1 MKITKVVFLIFLC
14 LVGLFSINI
23 QGVQSQE
30 QPELIYIL
38 SDGNVIS
45 STNATV
51 SIQRDGNI
59 YTFTDDIIVT
69 SLVVLRS
76 NIIIDGAG
84 FNLYGQGD
92 AGIDLSFMSGVTI
105 KNVNILGSFYYG
117 IYLAESSGITV
128 IDNSIV
134 GNGDGIFLY
143 NSTQNTISGNSVTGN
158 QIGIELRSAPDNIFR
173 NNMLNNSYNFGIYGT
188 DLSHFIND
196 IDSSNMVNNKRVYYL
211 VEENNLVIG
220 PSTYPDAGFV
230 GLVGCNNITVRDLE
244 LKHNGQ
250 AILLAYTSSSTI
262 GQNVLSENFNG
273 ILFFKS
279 SGNLVSSN
287 DIIDNFRGIQ
297 FANASNSNSV
307 SSNKISRNTSGLFLF
322 ESSQNAISGNN
333 ITDNDTGIGFR
344 GSSSNRIW
352 GNYFVENEEQVYDYF
367 LGNSSIT
374 PSLNFWSISYQV
386 GGNYWSDYTGVDVKS
401 GPNQNQ
407 TGSDNI
413 GDSPYVLYGANK
425 DDFPLLPYGSAPG
438 IFIDSPENKTYSTND
453 VSLEFSVSEST
464 TWVKYSLDGKANVTI
479 TGNTILTGLDE
490 GTHNIIVYAQD
501 LDGFTGLSERVY
513 FTISEGAESDFN
525 GIPITWIVGAIVIVI
540 GVALLI
546 YMFRLRKKT

>member
-1 MKITKVVFLIFLC
+1 MKIGKVVFLIFLC
-14 LVGLFSINI
+14 LIGLFSINV

-30 QPELIYIL
+30 EPELIYIL

-45 STNATV
+45 PTNATV
-51 SIQRDGNI
+51 PIQRDGNT
-59 YTFTDDIIVT
+59 YTFTDNIITT
-69 SLVVLRS
+69 SLIILRNNIVV
-76 NIIIDGAG
+76 DGAG
-84 FNLYGQGD
+84 FNLVGQGD
-92 AGIDLSFMSGVTI
+92 AGIDLSYMNGVTI

-117 IYLAESSGITV
+117 VYLAESSGITV
-128 IDNSIV
+128 IDNNIV

-158 QIGIELRSAPDNIFR
+158 QIGIELRSAPNNIFR
-173 NNMLNNSYNFGIYGT
+173 DNMLNNSYNFGIYGT

-196 IDSSNMVNNKRVYYL
+196 IDSSNMVNDKRVYYL
-211 VEENNLVIG
+211 VEENNLVVS

-230 GLVGCNNITVRDLE
+230 GLIDCDNITVRDLE

-250 AILLAYTSSSTI
+250 AILLAYTTSCTI

-273 ILFFKS
+273 ILLFRS
-279 SGNLVSSN
+279 SGNLVSN
-287 DIIDNFRGIQ
+287 NNFIDNFRGIQ
-297 FANASNSNSV
+297 VANASNSNSI
-307 SSNKISRNTSGLFLF
+307 SSNNISRNTSGVFLF
-322 ESSQNAISGNN
+322 ESSQNAISENN
-333 ITDNDTGIGFR
+333 ITDNGTGIGFR

-352 GNYFVENEEQVYDYF
+352 NNYFVENEEQVYDYF
-367 LGNSSIT
+367 LTNSSIT

-413 GDSPYVLYGANK
+413 GDSPYLLYGANK

-438 IFIDSPENKTYSTND
+438 IFIDSPESKVYSTNNIP
-453 VSLEFSVSEST
+453 LEFTVSEST
-464 TWVKYSLDGKANVTI
+464 TWIKYSLDGQANVTI
-479 TGNTILTGLDE
+479 TGNVTLTGLDE
-490 GTHNIIVYAQD
+490 GTHNIVIYAED
-501 LDGFTGLSERVY
+501 LDGFTGVSETVN
-513 FTISEGAESDFN
+513 FTISEEAESGSE
-525 GIPITWIVGAIVIVI
+525 GIPITWIIGAIVIVI

-546 YMFRLRKKT
+546 YMFRLRKK